1 MTKKKLLFLLMALLM
16 LASLVS
22 PASAAET
29 GNRASTEIE
38 AVCSRL
44 PEIRVTVPPAMD
56 VLINPYKIPVV
67 VQDKQVGDQII
78 SDPVALKNEGE
89 VPLKVSVSIETVIKE
104 GSDMRLLSE
113 STLGQEM
120 TSKRAFIYFEIQ
132 AADDPD
138 AVAWD
143 EKYSDEKHLVIRP
156 GTKIRKDI
164 VTLGA
169 DGQPLSYGAF
179 RLTGDCVEAPRS
191 PWTEADGIDVSIAF
205 TFKATEIAP

>member
-1 MTKKKLLFLLMALLM
+1 MTKKKPLFLLMALLM

-78 SDPVALKNEGE
+78 SDPVALKNESE

-120 TSKRAFIYFEIQ
+120 TSKRAFIYF
-132 AADDPD
+132 D

>member
-1 MTKKKLLFLLMALLM
+1 
-16 LASLVS
+16 
-22 PASAAET
+22 
-29 GNRASTEIE
+29 
-38 AVCSRL
+38 
-44 PEIRVTVPPAMD
+44 
-56 VLINPYKIPVV
+56 
-67 VQDKQVGDQII
+67 
-78 SDPVALKNEGE
+78 
-89 VPLKVSVSIETVIKE
+89 
-104 GSDMRLLSE
+104 MRLLSE
-113 STLGQEM
+113 STLGQER
-120 TSKRAFIYFEIQ
+120 TSTRAFIYFEIQ